1 MFHLI
6 DYGYMFRAEP
16 NIFEDNCTV
25 EGYEYSST
33 QSLEGEEN
41 TAEGKRP
48 QKGLVSQNIKDGDT
62 RNIVLLSNNLLQLLH
77 LRFNV
82 IVDTT
87 KPLQCWASFT
97 LSAISHEP
105 DRGFWQ
111 KPTETEKD
119 DTEEAECGIVD
130 VDRDDQADTQT
141 QQPANVDPISVEGG

>member
-1 MFHLI
+1 
-6 DYGYMFRAEP
+6 MFRAEP

-41 TAEGKRP
+41 AAEGKRP

-87 KPLQCWASFT
+87 EPLQCWASFT
-97 LSAISHEP
+97 LSAISDEP
-105 DRGFWQ
+105 DPGFWQ